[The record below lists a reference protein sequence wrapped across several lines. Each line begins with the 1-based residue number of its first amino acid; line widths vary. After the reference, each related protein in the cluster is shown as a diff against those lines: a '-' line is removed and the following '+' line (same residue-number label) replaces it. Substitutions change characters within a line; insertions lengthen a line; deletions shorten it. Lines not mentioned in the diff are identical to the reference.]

1 MNKEMKPQKDWT
13 EALRDQLKD
22 AQVSPPADGWERLAE
37 PQPIPP
43 LTGKETSHPSFWRSM
58 GETTVW
64 LAAAAAVLAAVL
76 IINPFGNSKEDAEMS
91 PLPMLTEAS
100 PESSPEGKDLSDHY
114 SLITNHSITLHLLG
128 AELEGNPDDNLVVR
142 AYQLLKSQFPDLPA
156 VEVWLYKH
164 IPSGAGLGGGSAD
177 ATFMLRLLN
186 TMFALGLDDDRL
198 EALSGT
204 LGADC
209 PFFVRNVPV
218 RATGTGNIFSPVT
231 VDLSGYRIVVVKPPV
246 FISTR
251 EAFSKIDE
259 KLSQQVNESTSQQA
273 DEQSSDHCS
282 LFTDHCPNDFE
293 QSVFP
298 LHPEL
303 PAIKEALYRAGAVYA
318 SMSGSGSALY
328 GLFPSDTPC
337 PLTAADFPGCFFW
350 TSLL

>member
-1 MNKEMKPQKDWT
+1 MILFPNAKINLG
-13 EALRDQLKD
+13 LR
-22 AQVSPPADGWERLAE
+22 VTGRRPDGYHDLDTVFY
-37 PQPIPP
+37 PIPLCDSLEVVP
-43 LTGKETSHPSFWRSM
+43 VK
-58 GETTVW
+58 
-64 LAAAAAVLAAVL
+64 
-76 IINPFGNSKEDAEMS
+76 NPQDS
-91 PLPMLTEAS
+91 
-100 PESSPEGKDLSDHY
+100 SDHY

-259 KLSQQVNESTSQQA
+259 KLRQQVNESTSQQA
-273 DEQSSDHCS
+273 DEPSSDHCS
-282 LFTDHCPNDFE
+282 LFTDYCPNDFE

-328 GLFPSDTPC
+328 GLFPSDAPC